1 MILQKLPYACVEL
14 HLTNGTK
21 RQFIAFYIRVLLI
34 ERITLHFV
42 ETKQE
47 NSPRKCPVMQMIVDA
62 GYAVA
67 VYQHGAEENNI
78 TQTFVPGE
86 CCSVRVSVL

>member
-1 MILQKLPYACVEL
+1 
-14 HLTNGTK
+14 
-21 RQFIAFYIRVLLI
+21 
-34 ERITLHFV
+34 
-42 ETKQE
+42 
-47 NSPRKCPVMQMIVDA
+47 MQMIVDA

-86 CCSVRVSVL
+86 C